1 MHITND
7 CSIALIN
14 LNPYTPTL
22 CPEGNLQIIKGRYLF
37 CSTPALFTIQSERRR
52 NNWELED
59 PDTKVIS
66 ERKRWSFKKIPFEDN
81 GRQAD
86 RNTRSGGHS
95 DGLGE
100 TLSRCPGSTNQ
111 HRSCSYPPGEHRW
124 TGTFVQ
130 PQQTLQFPQRRHW
143 VPSAL
148 VWFCTLPQGC
158 PKIPRP
164 CSGAEVAFATT
175 QLLLSILLS
184 LAERTSPARTQL
196 CLAASALASNRESSV
211 EVQHPNQKQSHKVM
225 ILKNKSNLRTS
236 GHVWQIITYLCPL
249 SNRNIFVCFL

>member
-1 MHITND
+1 MEGKLTG
-7 CSIALIN
+7 
-14 LNPYTPTL
+14 TPDLVATL
-22 CPEGNLQIIKGRYLF
+22 MA
-37 CSTPALFTIQSERRR
+37 S
-52 NNWELED
+52 
-59 PDTKVIS
+59 
-66 ERKRWSFKKIPFEDN
+66 
-81 GRQAD
+81 
-86 RNTRSGGHS
+86 
-95 DGLGE
+95 GE
-100 TLSRCPGSTNQ
+100 TLSHCPGGTNQ

-124 TGTFVQ
+124 TGTFMQ
-130 PQQTLQFPQRRHW
+130 PQQTLQFPQRQHW

-196 CLAASALASNRESSV
+196 CVAASALASNRESSV
-211 EVQHPNQKQSHKVM
+211 EIQHPNQKQSHKVM
-225 ILKNKSNLRTS
+225 ILKNKSGLRTS